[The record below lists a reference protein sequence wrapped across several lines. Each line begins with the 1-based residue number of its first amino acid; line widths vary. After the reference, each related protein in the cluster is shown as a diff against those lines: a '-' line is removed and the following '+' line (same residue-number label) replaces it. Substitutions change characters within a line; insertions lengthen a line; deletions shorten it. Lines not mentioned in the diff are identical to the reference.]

1 MIRKFKSL
9 FDEKMWK
16 FLLVGILNTL
26 VGNGLS
32 ILLVNIVPW
41 ESLAVGN
48 AGAVNISG
56 GISTA
61 LASIMS
67 YFLNKHF
74 TFRYQ
79 GKDRMVAVRFALNI
93 VVCYVIAYNLLGTLA
108 VRVLDGQPDWLVKNG
123 SMILSACA
131 FVGCNYFGQRFF
143 AFREKEESMN

>member
-1 MIRKFKSL
+1 MKQKILSI

-32 ILLVNIVPW
+32 FVLVNLVPW
-41 ESLAVGN
+41 AGLGVGD

-56 GISTA
+56 GISTV

-79 GKDRMVAVRFALNI
+79 GKDKMVAVRFALNI
-93 VVCYVIAYNLLGTLA
+93 LVCYVIAYNLIGTLS
-108 VRVLDGQPDWLVKNG
+108 VRLLSGQADWIVKNG
-123 SMILSACA
+123 SMVISACA

-143 AFREKEESMN
+143 AFREQGE